1 MIHRE
6 KSTGTVTNFK
16 LLVVKCNFEKDY
28 RLYIEKILLEI
39 MLYFL
44 KKYQSHALPRNIY
57 GGKNSLE
64 SGKTKSSLVIL
75 TINSPIVH
83 PR

>member
-6 KSTGTVTNFK
+6 KSTGTIKNFK

-44 KKYQSHALPRNIY
+44 KVSHALPRNIY